1 MFIMDKSV
9 QNKRSGF
16 GKILPDVLSCQVS
29 ENLDAFIAAA
39 AESSISI
46 PDTFISDTFLNRIWA
61 FSEFI
66 SRNCIHNPA
75 PAVELLETGDLGRAY
90 GSDEFQN
97 RVSNALSGI
106 TDEQELGSA
115 LRLLRQR
122 EMIRI
127 AWRDLAGKA
136 DLMEVISD
144 LSAFADACIDGAL
157 TLLHK
162 WQTHEIGTPY
172 SEDGIPQRLVVIGM
186 GKLGAR
192 ELNFSSDVDLIF
204 TFPESGETQGGP
216 RSVSNDEFFTRLARR
231 LIKALGAKTAEGF
244 VFRVDTNLRPYGES
258 GALVMSF
265 DAMEDYYESQ
275 GREWERYAW
284 IKARIVAGDITA
296 GNHLLSR
303 LRPFVFRR
311 YLDFT
316 VFESLRNMK
325 GLIEREVM
333 RKGMASNV
341 KLGPGG
347 IREVEFIG
355 QTFQLLR
362 GGGIRELR
370 ARPILRILELL
381 PQHDLLSVDDC
392 SKLKKAYIFLRTVE
406 HRLQEY
412 ADQQTHD
419 LPKERVDRTRLALSM
434 GYSEWKSFNRQLN
447 ILMKRVH
454 SIFQQIFS
462 HPRQET
468 GEKSVLSGLTA
479 FWGGG
484 MDQEQGLK
492 LFNDMG
498 LENPEETVRM
508 VNQFRDSHAVLALNY
523 HSRERLDRLVPLL
536 LSEVG
541 NSTQTA
547 LTVQRLLH
555 IIESIQRRTC
565 YLALLEENP
574 AVLSRLTR
582 LCSESSWIATLL
594 ARHPILLDELI
605 GSRPLD
611 AKPDRDELRDE
622 LRMRMERISPDD
634 LEQQMD
640 ELRAFKLART
650 MRVAVAD
657 LADSL
662 PLMKVSDHLTEIAE
676 IVLSEVL
683 DLAWAHLG
691 ERHGWPLCTISGTG
705 CDKGFAVAAYGKL
718 GGIELGYGS
727 DLDLVFLHAGDSGD
741 MTDGKK
747 PVFNPHFFIR
757 MGQRII
763 HILTAN
769 TISGVLY
776 PVDMRLRPS
785 GESGVLVSHV
795 DGFAEYQSTDARIW
809 EHQSLIRARIV
820 AGDPLVGRRF
830 DKVRKEILTRF
841 HDPDMLLN
849 EVRSMR
855 ERMRTELAE
864 KDSNSF
870 DLKQDPGGI
879 VDIEFMVQYQVLAG
893 AHKYPE
899 ILRWTDNI
907 RLLEDIEK
915 AGLMSKIQV
924 SLLKEA
930 FLTYR
935 RRVHKLNLNEQP
947 AIIEKN
953 EFKALRLEVVRIWQD
968 VIGG

>member
-1 MFIMDKSV
+1 MAKFCQEKKSD
-9 QNKRSGF
+9 F
-16 GKILPDVLSCQVS
+16 GEILPYVLSCRVT
-29 ENLDAFIAAA
+29 EDLDSFVTAA
-39 AESSISI
+39 AESSILI
-46 PDTFISDTFLNRIWA
+46 PDTFINDTFLSRIWI

-66 SRNCIHNPA
+66 SRSCIRNPA
-75 PAVELLETGDLGRAY
+75 LPVELVESGDFGRTY

-97 RVSNALSGI
+97 RVSNVLSGV
-106 TDEQELGSA
+106 TDEQELGIA

-136 DLMEVISD
+136 DLMEVISE

-157 TLLHK
+157 TLLYE
-162 WQTHEIGTPY
+162 WQTSEIGVPCN
-172 SEDGIPQRLVVIGM
+172 EDGISQQPVVIGM

-216 RSVSNDEFFTRLARR
+216 RSVSNDEFFVRLARR
-231 LIKALGAKTAEGF
+231 LIKALGAKTADGF
-244 VFRVDTNLRPYGES
+244 VFRVDMNLRPYGES
-258 GALVMSF
+258 GPLTMSF

-284 IKARIVAGDITA
+284 IKARVVAGDITA
-296 GNHLLSR
+296 GDHLLLR

-316 VFESLRNMK
+316 VFESLRDMK
-325 GLIEREVM
+325 GLIEREVA

-362 GGGIRELR
+362 GGRIRELQ
-370 ARPILRILELL
+370 ARSILRILELL
-381 PQHDLLSVDDC
+381 PQHDLLSADDC
-392 SKLKKAYIFLRTVE
+392 RKLKKAYIFLRTVE

-412 ADQQTHD
+412 ADQQIQD
-419 LPKERVDRTRLALSM
+419 LPKERGSRTRLALSM
-434 GYSEWKSFNRQLN
+434 GYSEWKFFSRQVN
-447 ILMKRVH
+447 IQTERVH
-454 SIFQQIFS
+454 TIFQQIFS
-462 HPRQET
+462 HPRKEP
-468 GEKSVLSGLTA
+468 GESSVLPALIA
-479 FWGGG
+479 FWEGEL
-484 MDQEQGLK
+484 DREQGLK
-492 LFNDMG
+492 LLNDMG
-498 LENPEETVRM
+498 LDNPEEAVHIVDR
-508 VNQFRDSHAVLALNY
+508 FRNSHATLALSSY
-523 HSRERLDRLVPLL
+523 GRERLDRLVPLL

-541 NSTQTA
+541 DSTRTA
-547 LTVQRLLH
+547 FTVQRLLQ

-574 AVLSRLTR
+574 KILTRLTR
-582 LCSESSWIATLL
+582 LCSESSWIATLV

-605 GSRPLD
+605 GFRPLD
-611 AKPDRDELRDE
+611 VKPDREALKNELRV
-622 LRMRMERISPDD
+622 RMDRISPQD

-640 ELRAFKLART
+640 ELRSFKLVQT
-650 MRVAVAD
+650 LHVAVAD
-657 LADSL
+657 LADNL

-676 IVLSEVL
+676 VVLSEVL
-683 DLAWAHLG
+683 DLAWTHLG
-691 ERHGWPLCTISGTG
+691 ERHGLPSCTINGID
-705 CDKGFAVAAYGKL
+705 CDKGFAVVAYGKF

-727 DLDLVFLHAGDSGD
+727 DLDLVFLHAGDYGD

-747 PVFNPHFFIR
+747 PVAPPHFFIR
-757 MGQRII
+757 MGQRVI

-769 TISGVLY
+769 TSSGLLY

-785 GESGVLVSHV
+785 GESGLLVSHL
-795 DGFAEYQSTDARIW
+795 DGFAEYQSIDARTW

-820 AGDPLVGRRF
+820 AGDPVVGRRF
-830 DKVRKEILTRF
+830 DEIRKEILTRF
-841 HDPDMLLN
+841 HDPDTLKN
-849 EVRSMR
+849 EIRSMR
-855 ERMRTELAE
+855 ERMRRELAE

-870 DLKQDPGGI
+870 DLKQDLGGI
-879 VDIEFMVQYQVLAG
+879 VDIEFMVQYQVLAN
-893 AHKYPE
+893 AHRHPE

-915 AGLMSKIQV
+915 AGLMTETQV
-924 SLLKEA
+924 SLLREA

-947 AIIEKN
+947 AMVDKK
-953 EFKALRLEVVRIWQD
+953 EFKDLCLEVVSIWQD
-968 VIGG
+968 VMGV